1 MKIAISL
8 DVPVLEE
15 GIAFY
20 EAVFGLKPIARPRAG
35 MALLAAGDERIL
47 LLERAEGTKPF
58 KAASTGRSYQR
69 HWTPVHL
76 DFHVADAVATRDR
89 ALAAG
94 ARLEAWHEPPG
105 RAPVAF
111 MSDPF
116 GHGFCLMGEGTPAE
130 EP

>member
-1 MKIAISL
+1 MAISL
-8 DVPVLEE
+8 DVPLLDD

-20 EAVFGLKPIARPRAG
+20 QAVFGLKPIARPMAD
-35 MALLAAGDERIL
+35 MALIADGEERIL
-47 LLERAEGTKPF
+47 LLERAEGTRPF
-58 KAASTGRSYQR
+58 KAATTGRSYQR

-76 DFHVADAVATRDR
+76 DFHVADVVAARDR

-116 GHGFCLMGEGTPAE
+116 GHGFCLIGEGASSEGP
-130 EP
+130 

>member
-1 MKIAISL
+1 MKIAISV
-8 DVPVLEE
+8 DVPDLAR
-15 GIAFY
+15 GLAFFGSAFGFQVVAEPY
-20 EAVFGLKPIARPRAG
+20 PGLALIEAKDQR
-35 MALLAAGDERIL
+35 L
-47 LLERAEGTKPF
+47 LLTARAEGSAPCPGTD
-58 KAASTGRSYQR
+58 ARRTYQR

-76 DFHVADAVATRDR
+76 DFHVADVAATRDR

-116 GHGFCLMGEGTPAE
+116 GHGFCLIGERAE
-130 EP
+130 AAP